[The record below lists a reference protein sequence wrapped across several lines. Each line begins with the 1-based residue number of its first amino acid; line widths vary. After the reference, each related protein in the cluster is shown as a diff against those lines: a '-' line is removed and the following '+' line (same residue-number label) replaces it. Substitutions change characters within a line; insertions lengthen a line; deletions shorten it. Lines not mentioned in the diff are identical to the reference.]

1 MLQASVHGEM
11 RVSESNRIAWWA
23 GIYPLLLA
31 LMFGA
36 TWVDRIYAQAFE
48 ASPGSA
54 AGPAAQN
61 VADLLLLLAALT
73 LLAGVMAA
81 WLWQGRARTLCVAS
95 LIVFSLEFVLPALV
109 RALPGGGIYLQ
120 QIGPV
125 LRFAILF
132 AALLLAALATRKVLS

>member
-1 MLQASVHGEM
+1 M
-11 RVSESNRIAWWA
+11 RVPEPNRITWWA
-23 GIYPLLLA
+23 GAYPLLLA
-31 LMFGA
+31 LMLGA

-48 ASPGSA
+48 ARPEFA

-73 LLAGVMAA
+73 LLAGLMAA
-81 WLWQGRARTLCVAS
+81 WLWQGRARMLCAAS
-95 LIVFSLEFVLPALV
+95 LIVFSLEFVLPAAV

-132 AALLLAALATRKVLS
+132 GALLLAALATRKVLS